1 MFKKML
7 CSSQSLPHA
16 RGGVSFS
23 GWWASLSDA
32 SSPRTWGCFSST
44 GQNGSYGSVFPT
56 HVGVFLIWRF
66 LPSMNAGLPHARG
79 GVSHQAATLGGAL
92 ESSPRTWGCFP
103 VSLCCSIRAGLPHA
117 RGGVSTKQCNAK
129 AFGMSSPR
137 TWGCFRFFPV
147 RAHHTL
153 VFPTHVGVFLPTFDK
168 PVLVCR
174 LPHARGGVSK
184 QFVIVFFTALVFP
197 THVGVFL
204 L

>member
-1 MFKKML
+1 MG
-7 CSSQSLPHA
+7 LPHA
-16 RGGVSFS
+16 RGGVSH
-23 GWWASLSDA
+23 ARRTDVA
-32 SSPRTWGCFSST
+32 TVPSSPRTWGCFSSFAT
-44 GQNGSYGSVFPT
+44 HQANPAVFPT
-56 HVGVFLIWRF
+56 HVGVFLKYRKKPVVWQ
-66 LPSMNAGLPHARG
+66 GLPHARG

>member
-1 MFKKML
+1 M
-7 CSSQSLPHA
+7 
-16 RGGVSFS
+16 
-23 GWWASLSDA
+23 
-32 SSPRTWGCFSST
+32 
-44 GQNGSYGSVFPT
+44 
-56 HVGVFLIWRF
+56 GVFLQYASAQWLF
-66 LPSMNAGLPHARG
+66 AS
-79 GVSHQAATLGGAL
+79 
-92 ESSPRTWGCFP
+92 
-103 VSLCCSIRAGLPHA
+103 LPHA

>member
-1 MFKKML
+1 MGVFLKKAVKRPT
-7 CSSQSLPHA
+7 CGGLPHA
-16 RGGVSFS
+16 RGGVSIS
-23 GWWASLSDA
+23 HRLAPRLRR
-32 SSPRTWGCFSST
+32 SSPRTWGCFSSDALDAI
-44 GQNGSYGSVFPT
+44 QSSVFPT
-56 HVGVFLIWRF
+56 HVGVFLL
-66 LPSMNAGLPHARG
+66 LPRQQEKQGIPAHFHR
-79 GVSHQAATLGGAL
+79 
-92 ESSPRTWGCFP
+92 
-103 VSLCCSIRAGLPHA
+103 
-117 RGGVSTKQCNAK
+117 QCNAK